1 MILRVNSFSIPQSIV
16 IFNTKQI
23 QTIFTAT
30 FDKYRFLGIGSQSVY
45 PFTKNMGAVH
55 PVINSVVSS
64 KSHYTGNP
72 MFCPKCRAEYRDGFH
87 TCSDCQIDLVET
99 LPTLPEPEF
108 VNFNEILA
116 TYNPA
121 DVVFLKSLLES
132 EGIQYFFKGEHFMY
146 MRPLADPVR
155 LMVRQDQVDEALELV
170 KDVKL
175 SVTGISMGERSDDE
189 E

>member
-1 MILRVNSFSIPQSIV
+1 
-16 IFNTKQI
+16 
-23 QTIFTAT
+23 
-30 FDKYRFLGIGSQSVY
+30 
-45 PFTKNMGAVH
+45 
-55 PVINSVVSS
+55 
-64 KSHYTGNP
+64 

-87 TCSDCQIDLVET
+87 TCSDCNVELVDE
-99 LPTLPEPEF
+99 LQPLPEPEF
-108 VNFNEILA
+108 VDFVEILA

-155 LMVRQDQVDEALELV
+155 LMVRQDQVEEAIELI

-175 SVTGISMGERSDDE
+175 SVSGISLSKGTDDQD
-189 E
+189 